1 MSKICK
7 LIVGIAVVSMSIGS
21 AALAY
26 PPAVGIL
33 GNSKNCQSCHIDNG
47 PWSDESKTI
56 VDIIDKETGQSLL
69 QADGTFLIEVN
80 RFEKRIVLTVIGRSA
95 GDSSSIPYR
104 NGWHYIDPTQ
114 IGLSSL
120 SKFAPGWSVDV
131 PLACRLVG
139 DKSAKYG
146 DAHVT
151 SLPMTVRPLDNA
163 ADAAL
168 ELQVMLSMGES
179 VKGDAKKGLISN
191 YLVRTVRLKVTEKK

>member
-1 MSKICK
+1 MSTRTI
-7 LIVGIAVVSMSIGS
+7 LVLGFAVVLLSLWTV
-21 AALAY
+21 AFAY

-33 GNSKNCQSCHIDNG
+33 GSSKSCQSCHIDNG
-47 PWSDESKTI
+47 PWIDESKTI

-69 QADGTFLIEVN
+69 QSDGTFLIEVN
-80 RFEKRIVLTVIGRSA
+80 RFEKRTVLTVIGRPA

-114 IGLSSL
+114 IGLSTL

-139 DKSAKYG
+139 DKSG
-146 DAHVT
+146 NHLDAHVT
-151 SLPMTVRPLDNA
+151 SLPMTVRPLD
-163 ADAAL
+163 DASEATL
-168 ELQVMLSMGES
+168 ELQVMLTMGES